1 MPACSLSLR
10 RDSRLVHL
18 VRRREISKENNARA
32 HDDRYHKRPNEIFFP
47 GWPKCKL
54 GHVIRVYRLCAF
66 NQRVS
71 IFVDCANKGK
81 GCSITPPKE
90 KTLGKRCRLHLQKRT
105 RHTVSAAGAKWGDY
119 DEQTLALADLAPMPL
134 LSATRINLASRPK
147 KKIPS
152 KEKDSKR
159 AALNEA
165 NIIQIKRRVPCQ
177 MTSFQIHQERL
188 ASGTIRA
195 CCGKGGWA
203 WESPQS
209 LSSAWAPAVVEPPAG
224 VPSNKARRNPY
235 AIIRVS

>member
-1 MPACSLSLR
+1 MPACGLSLR

-90 KTLGKRCRLHLQKRT
+90 KTRGKRCRPHLQKRT

-134 LSATRINLASRPK
+134 LLATWINLASRPK
-147 KKIPS
+147 KRFQTYPPERGKHYPNQTADATRDDVFPNS
-152 KEKDSKR
+152 PGTFGKR
-159 AALNEA
+159 YD
-165 NIIQIKRRVPCQ
+165 PC
-177 MTSFQIHQERL
+177 MLRKGRL
-188 ASGTIRA
+188 GLGI
-195 CCGKGGWA
+195 
-203 WESPQS
+203 PQS

-224 VPSNKARRNPY
+224 VPTNNKA
-235 AIIRVS
+235 